1 MDMLHFVELVR
12 IYFISHFGSYMEWL
26 GWIVVFMGV
35 DVLLGIIGAMV
46 TKKIASTP
54 IGIGLLKKSAI
65 LLTLVS
71 IIPLTFLL
79 PDIFSKTMI
88 IGVYTLETF
97 NEFVS
102 IGENI
107 KKIGVDNRY
116 LNTILSYLGK
126 HEENEKGEKNHDK
139 NGTKD

>member
-1 MDMLHFVELVR
+1 MDMLHFVEIVR
-12 IYFISHFGSYMEWL
+12 IYFITHFGSYMEWL

-79 PDIFSKTMI
+79 PDVFSKTMI
-88 IGVYTLETF
+88 IGSNVA
-97 NEFVS
+97 
-102 IGENI
+102 
-107 KKIGVDNRY
+107 
-116 LNTILSYLGK
+116 
-126 HEENEKGEKNHDK
+126 
-139 NGTKD
+139 

>member
-1 MDMLHFVELVR
+1 MDMLHFVQIVNS
-12 IYFISHFGSYMEWL
+12 YFISHFGTYMEWL
-26 GWIVVFMGV
+26 GWIVAFMAV
-35 DVLLGIIGAMV
+35 DVLSGIIGAVVSKKV
-46 TKKIASTP
+46 TSTP
-54 IGIGLLKKSAI
+54 IGIGILKKSAI

-102 IGENI
+102 IAENI
-107 KKIGVDNRY
+107 KKLGVNNSY

-126 HEENEKGEKNHDK
+126 HSENEGNNDQNRKE
-139 NGTKD
+139 